1 MEEKGG
7 VKGLR
12 EFLKQPRDDE
22 MQFRSHA
29 KRFSVCLRGGSKRKG
44 YPSIKLALFFFM
56 YFSSVLMPVMF
67 VGTRTAFGM
76 PNL

>member
-22 MQFRSHA
+22 MQFRSNT
-29 KRFSVCLRGGSKRKG
+29 KRFSVCLRGDSKKKD

-56 YFSSVLMPVMF
+56 YFSSVLIPVME
-67 VGTRTAFGM
+67 VGTRTAVGN
-76 PNL
+76 PSL